1 MTNIYNKIAM
11 FLYDNFDEKIFIF
24 LFLIGMGI
32 LIVGF
37 LLPRQFRLYKIDLKR
52 MFEINNSSIIM
63 SKRNRYL
70 HALSKAGIFRFFGIS
85 SESKTYKKIE
95 EKIAQAGGLEGCTPD
110 IVYMLKIIS
119 FIGTALL
126 STIICLLMSANLIQT
141 LIISLLIGVAG
152 FFIPNIVLNNLVKEK
167 RKQYIQDLEI
177 VELFTIMYLKNQ
189 YNVYDLLKALKDTTH
204 YITPYVSECINEYY
218 MNPLR
223 ALQNLSDKIKM
234 DEYQLLIDILKQA
247 VRLSGDAVVDFIEEH
262 KKQIRK
268 MRELATEKANKK
280 KPIYYT
286 FIIALP
292 LISVIILWLYP
303 LLVRAMET
311 FANIGNL

>member
-1 MTNIYNKIAM
+1 MKDIYNKIAM

-24 LFLIGMGI
+24 LFLIGIGI

-110 IVYMLKIIS
+110 IVYMLKVAS
-119 FIGTALL
+119 FIGTTLI
-126 STIICLLMSANLIQT
+126 STIICLLMSANLFQT
-141 LIISLLIGVAG
+141 LIISLLIGIGG
-152 FFIPNIVLNNLVKEK
+152 FYIPNIVLNNLVKEK

-204 YITPYVSECINEYY
+204 YITPYISECINEYY

-268 MRELATEKANKK
+268 MRELAIEKANKK

-303 LLVRAMET
+303 LLVKAMET

>member
-1 MTNIYNKIAM
+1 MKNIYNKIAM
-11 FLYDNFDEKIFIF
+11 FIYNNFDEKIFIF
-24 LFLIGMGI
+24 LFLIGIGI

-110 IVYMLKIIS
+110 IIYMLKVIS
-119 FIGTALL
+119 FIGTTLI

-141 LIISLLIGVAG
+141 LVISLLIGAG
-152 FFIPNIVLNNLVKEK
+152 SFFIPNIILNNLVKEK

-204 YITPYVSECINEYY
+204 YITPYINECINEYY

-247 VRLSGDAVVDFIEEH
+247 VRLSGDAIVDFIEEH

-268 MRELATEKANKK
+268 MRELAIEKANKK

-303 LLVRAMET
+303 LLVKAMET